1 MFKNALIGQ
10 FEFDLS
16 YVYFMKDHALL
27 HRWIALS
34 NPNSENFSEITGYL
48 KISIN
53 VTCTGDE
60 SIQINDDD
68 GIEEGEV
75 MMPPSLNPKFFQIKI
90 RIF

>member
-1 MFKNALIGQ
+1 
-10 FEFDLS
+10 
-16 YVYFMKDHALL
+16 MKDHALL